1 MNANRLLA
9 AIAGFIALG
18 FILSSSI
25 FVVDQRNFAVVFAF
39 GQIVRV
45 IEQPGLQFKYPAPF
59 ESVRFFDRRILTI
72 DNPEAE
78 RFITVKYPAPFESV
92 RFFDRRIL
100 TIDNPE
106 AERFITAEKKNL
118 LVDSYVKWRIVDPRK
133 FFVSFKGDERLA
145 QDRLTQLI
153 RSALNEEFTKRTVR
167 EIISDQREQV
177 MEGIRKKV
185 ADDAADIGV
194 EIVDVRLKRV
204 DLLAEISDSVY
215 RRMEAE
221 RKRVANELRSMG
233 AAESD
238 KIRANAERQR
248 DTILAEA
255 YREAQKIKGAGDAK
269 ATALYA
275 DAFGRDPQ
283 FAQFYQSLQAYR
295 SSFKDKKD
303 VMVVEPNGEFFKF
316 LNKKN

>member
-9 AIAGFIALG
+9 GIAGAIALIFV
-18 FILSSSI
+18 LSSSI
-25 FVVDQRNFAVVFAF
+25 FVVDQRNFAVVFSF

-45 IEQPGLQFKYPAPF
+45 IEQPGLQAKLPAPF

-72 DNPEAE
+72 DTPEAE
-78 RFITVKYPAPFESV
+78 RFITS
-92 RFFDRRIL
+92 
-100 TIDNPE
+100 
-106 AERFITAEKKNL
+106 EKKNL

-145 QDRLTQLI
+145 QDRLTQLV

-167 EIISDQREQV
+167 EIISDQREEV
-177 MEGIRKKV
+177 MQGIRKKV
-185 ADDAADIGV
+185 EMDASEIGV

-221 RKRVANELRSMG
+221 RKRVANELRSTG

-255 YREAQKIKGAGDAK
+255 YRDAQKIKGSGDAK

-275 DAFGRDPQ
+275 EAFGRDAQ
-283 FAQFYQSLQAYR
+283 FAQFYQSLEAYR
-295 SSFKDKKD
+295 SSFKDKRD
-303 VMVVEPNGEFFKF
+303 VMVVEPSNEFFKF
-316 LNKKN
+316 MQKKN

>member
-1 MNANRLLA
+1 MNANRLIA
-9 AIAGFIALG
+9 AIIGFVAL
-18 FILSSSI
+18 IYVLSSSI
-25 FVVDQRNFAVVFAF
+25 FVVDQRKFAVVFSF

-45 IEQPGLQFKYPAPF
+45 IEKPGIQ
-59 ESVRFFDRRILTI
+59 
-72 DNPEAE
+72 
-78 RFITVKYPAPFESV
+78 VKFPAPFESV

-133 FFVSFKGDERLA
+133 FFISFKGDERLA
-145 QDRLTQLI
+145 QDRLTQLV

-167 EIISDQREQV
+167 ELISDQREQV
-177 MEGIRKKV
+177 MQGIRKKV

-255 YREAQKIKGAGDAK
+255 YRDAQKIKGAGDSK
-269 ATALYA
+269 AIAVYNE
-275 DAFGRDPQ
+275 AFSKDPS
-283 FAQFYQSLQAYR
+283 FAEFYQSLQAYR
-295 SSFKDKKD
+295 KTFKDKKD
-303 VMVVEPNGEFFKF
+303 VIVVDPSNDF
-316 LNKKN
+316 LKYLRKK

>member
-1 MNANRLLA
+1 MNANRL
-9 AIAGFIALG
+9 IAGIIAFVAL
-18 FILSSSI
+18 IYVLSSSI
-25 FVVDQRNFAVVFAF
+25 FVVDQRKFAVVFSF

-45 IEQPGLQFKYPAPF
+45 IEKPGIQ
-59 ESVRFFDRRILTI
+59 
-72 DNPEAE
+72 
-78 RFITVKYPAPFESV
+78 VKFPAPFESV

-133 FFVSFKGDERLA
+133 FFISFKGDERLA
-145 QDRLTQLI
+145 QDRLTQLV

-167 EIISDQREQV
+167 ELISDQREQV
-177 MEGIRKKV
+177 MQGIREKV

-269 ATALYA
+269 AIAAYNE
-275 DAFGRDPQ
+275 AFSRDPS
-283 FAQFYQSLQAYR
+283 FAEFYQSLQAYR
-295 SSFKDKKD
+295 NTFKDKKD
-303 VMVVEPNGEFFKF
+303 VIVLDTNNDF
-316 LNKKN
+316 LKYLRKK

>member
-1 MNANRLLA
+1 MNLNRL
-9 AIAGFIALG
+9 IAGLVALIALV
-18 FILSSSI
+18 FVLSSSVFI
-25 FVVDQRNFAVVFAF
+25 VDQRNYAVVFSF

-45 IEQPGLQFKYPAPF
+45 IEQPGLQ
-59 ESVRFFDRRILTI
+59 I
-72 DNPEAE
+72 
-78 RFITVKYPAPFESV
+78 KYPAPFESV

-133 FFVSFKGDERLA
+133 FFISFKGDERLA
-145 QDRLTQLI
+145 QDRLTQLV

-167 EIISDQREQV
+167 ELISDQREQV
-177 MEGIRKKV
+177 MQGIRKKV
-185 ADDAADIGV
+185 ADDAAEIGV

-255 YREAQKIKGAGDAK
+255 YRDAQKIKGAGDAK

-275 DAFGRDPQ
+275 EAFGRDPQ
-283 FAQFYQSLQAYR
+283 FAQFYQSLEAYR
-295 SSFKDKKD
+295 SSFKDKRD

-316 LNKKN
+316 LHKK

>member
-1 MNANRLLA
+1 MNLNRL
-9 AIAGFIALG
+9 IASSIALVALAYV
-18 FILSSSI
+18 LSSSI
-25 FVVDQRNFAVVFAF
+25 FIADQRKFAVVFSF

-45 IEQPGLQFKYPAPF
+45 IEHPGLQFKYPTPF
-59 ESVRFFDRRILTI
+59 E
-72 DNPEAE
+72 N
-78 RFITVKYPAPFESV
+78 V

-133 FFVSFKGDERLA
+133 FFISFKGDERLA
-145 QDRLTQLI
+145 QDRLTQLV

-167 EIISDQREQV
+167 ELISDQREAV
-177 MEGIRKKV
+177 MQGIRKKV
-185 ADDAADIGV
+185 ADDSSDIGV

-221 RKRVANELRSMG
+221 RKRVANELRSTG

-255 YREAQKIKGAGDAK
+255 YRDAQKIKGAGDAK

-275 DAFGRDPQ
+275 EAFSRDPQ
-283 FAQFYQSLQAYR
+283 FAQFYQSLEAYR

-303 VMVVEPNGEFFKF
+303 LVIVEPSGDFFKF
-316 LNKKN
+316 LHKK

>member
-1 MNANRLLA
+1 MNANRLIA
-9 AIAGFIALG
+9 AGIGFVALIY
-18 FILSSSI
+18 ILSSSI
-25 FVVDQRNFAVVFAF
+25 FVVDQRKYAVVFSF

-45 IEQPGLQFKYPAPF
+45 IENPGIQ
-59 ESVRFFDRRILTI
+59 
-72 DNPEAE
+72 
-78 RFITVKYPAPFESV
+78 VKLPAPFESV

-133 FFVSFKGDERLA
+133 FFISFKGDERLA
-145 QDRLTQLI
+145 QDRLTQLV

-167 EIISDQREQV
+167 ELISDQREEV
-177 MEGIRKKV
+177 MQGIRKKV
-185 ADDAADIGV
+185 ADDASDIGV

-255 YREAQKIKGAGDAK
+255 YRDAQKIKGAGDAK

-275 DAFGRDPQ
+275 EAFGRDPQ
-283 FAQFYQSLQAYR
+283 FAQFYQSLEAYR

-303 VMVVEPNGEFFKF
+303 VMVVEPTGEFFKF
-316 LNKKN
+316 LHKK

>member
-1 MNANRLLA
+1 MNANRLIA
-9 AIAGFIALG
+9 AGIGFVAL
-18 FILSSSI
+18 IYVLSSSI
-25 FVVDQRNFAVVFAF
+25 FVVDQRKYAVVFSF

-45 IEQPGLQFKYPAPF
+45 IENPGIQ
-59 ESVRFFDRRILTI
+59 
-72 DNPEAE
+72 
-78 RFITVKYPAPFESV
+78 VKLPAPFESV

-133 FFVSFKGDERLA
+133 FFISFKGDERLA
-145 QDRLTQLI
+145 QDRLTQLV

-167 EIISDQREQV
+167 ELISDQREEV
-177 MEGIRKKV
+177 MQGIRKKV
-185 ADDAADIGV
+185 ADDASDIGV

-255 YREAQKIKGAGDAK
+255 YRDAQKIKGAGDAK

-275 DAFGRDPQ
+275 EAFGRDPQ
-283 FAQFYQSLQAYR
+283 FAQFYQSLEAYR

-303 VMVVEPNGEFFKF
+303 VMVVEPTGEFFKF
-316 LNKKN
+316 LHKKY

>member
-1 MNANRLLA
+1 MNMNRVIVGL
-9 AIAGFIALG
+9 IALIALI
-18 FILSSSI
+18 FALSSSI
-25 FVVDQRNFAVVFAF
+25 FIVDQRNYAVVFSF

-45 IEQPGLQFKYPAPF
+45 IEQPGLQ
-59 ESVRFFDRRILTI
+59 I
-72 DNPEAE
+72 
-78 RFITVKYPAPFESV
+78 KYPAPFESV

-133 FFVSFKGDERLA
+133 FFISFKGDERLA
-145 QDRLTQLI
+145 QDRLTQLV

-167 EIISDQREQV
+167 ELISDQREQV
-177 MEGIRKKV
+177 MQGIRKKV
-185 ADDAADIGV
+185 ADDAAEIGV

-221 RKRVANELRSMG
+221 RKRVANELRSTG

-255 YREAQKIKGAGDAK
+255 YRDAQKIKGAGDAK

-275 DAFGRDPQ
+275 EAFGRDAQ
-283 FAQFYQSLQAYR
+283 FAQFYQSLEAYR

-316 LNKKN
+316 LHKK

>member
-1 MNANRLLA
+1 MNTNRLIA
-9 AIAGFIALG
+9 AVIAFIAL
-18 FILSSSI
+18 IYVLSSSI
-25 FVVDQRNFAVVFAF
+25 FIVDQRKFAVVFSF

-45 IEQPGLQFKYPAPF
+45 IEQPGLQ
-59 ESVRFFDRRILTI
+59 I
-72 DNPEAE
+72 
-78 RFITVKYPAPFESV
+78 KYPAPFESV

-133 FFVSFKGDERLA
+133 FFISFKGDERLA
-145 QDRLTQLI
+145 QDRLTQLV

-167 EIISDQREQV
+167 ELISDQREEV
-177 MEGIRKKV
+177 MQGIRKKV
-185 ADDAADIGV
+185 AVDASDIGV

-255 YREAQKIKGAGDAK
+255 YRDAQKIKGAGDAK

-275 DAFGRDPQ
+275 EAFGRDPQ
-283 FAQFYQSLQAYR
+283 FAQFYQSLEAYR
-295 SSFKDKKD
+295 NSFKDKKD
-303 VMVVEPNGEFFKF
+303 VMVVEPNGEFFKY
-316 LNKKN
+316 LHKK

>member
-1 MNANRLLA
+1 MNANRLIA
-9 AIAGFIALG
+9 AIGGLIAL
-18 FILSSSI
+18 LYVLTSSI
-25 FVVDQRNFAVVFAF
+25 FVLDQRNFAVVFAF

-45 IEQPGLQFKYPAPF
+45 IEQPGLQLKYPAPF
-59 ESVRFFDRRILTI
+59 ENVRFFDRRIMTI
-72 DNPEAE
+72 DTPEAE
-78 RFITVKYPAPFESV
+78 RFITS
-92 RFFDRRIL
+92 
-100 TIDNPE
+100 
-106 AERFITAEKKNL
+106 EKKNL

-145 QDRLTQLI
+145 QDRLTQLV

-177 MEGIRKKV
+177 MQGIRNKV
-185 ADDAADIGV
+185 ADDASDIGV

-221 RKRVANELRSMG
+221 RKRVANELRSTG

-248 DTILAEA
+248 DTILSEA
-255 YREAQKIKGAGDAK
+255 YRDAQKIKGSGDAR

-275 DAFGRDPQ
+275 EAFGRDPQ
-283 FAQFYQSLQAYR
+283 FAQFYQSLEAYR

-303 VMVVEPNGEFFKF
+303 VMVVEPSGEFFKF
-316 LNKKN
+316 LHKKN

>member
-1 MNANRLLA
+1 MNVNRL
-9 AIAGFIALG
+9 IAGLVALV
-18 FILSSSI
+18 ILTYVLASSI
-25 FVVDQRNFAVVFAF
+25 FVVDQRKFAVVFSF

-45 IEQPGLQFKYPAPF
+45 IEKPGLQIKYPAPF
-59 ESVRFFDRRILTI
+59 ENVRFFDH
-72 DNPEAE
+72 
-78 RFITVKYPAPFESV
+78 
-92 RFFDRRIL
+92 RIL

-133 FFVSFKGDERLA
+133 FFISFKGDERLA
-145 QDRLTQLI
+145 QDRLTQLV

-167 EIISDQREQV
+167 ELISDQREQV
-177 MEGIRKKV
+177 MQGIRKKV

-221 RKRVANELRSMG
+221 RKRVANELRSTG

-255 YREAQKIKGAGDAK
+255 YRDAQKIKGAGDAR

-275 DAFGRDPQ
+275 EAFGRDPQ
-283 FAQFYQSLQAYR
+283 FAQFYQSLEAYR
-295 SSFKDKKD
+295 NSFKDKKD
-303 VMVVEPNGEFFKF
+303 IMVVEPNGEFFKF
-316 LNKKN
+316 LHKK

>member
-1 MNANRLLA
+1 MNANRLIAA
-9 AIAGFIALG
+9 AIGFVAL
-18 FILSSSI
+18 IYVLSSSI
-25 FVVDQRNFAVVFAF
+25 FVVDQRKFAVVFSF

-45 IEQPGLQFKYPAPF
+45 IENPGIQ
-59 ESVRFFDRRILTI
+59 
-72 DNPEAE
+72 
-78 RFITVKYPAPFESV
+78 VKLPAPFESV

-133 FFVSFKGDERLA
+133 FFISFKGDERLA
-145 QDRLTQLI
+145 QDRLTQLV

-167 EIISDQREQV
+167 ELISDQREEV
-177 MEGIRKKV
+177 MQGIRKKV
-185 ADDAADIGV
+185 ADDASDIGV

-255 YREAQKIKGAGDAK
+255 YRDAQKIKGSGDAK

-275 DAFGRDPQ
+275 EAFGRDPQ
-283 FAQFYQSLQAYR
+283 FAQFYQSLEAYR

-303 VMVVEPNGEFFKF
+303 IMVVEPNGEFFKF
-316 LNKKN
+316 LHKK

>member
-1 MNANRLLA
+1 MNANRLIA
-9 AIAGFIALG
+9 AGIGFIAL
-18 FILSSSI
+18 IYVLSSSI
-25 FVVDQRNFAVVFAF
+25 FVVDQRKFAVVFSF

-45 IEQPGLQFKYPAPF
+45 IEKPGIQ
-59 ESVRFFDRRILTI
+59 I
-72 DNPEAE
+72 
-78 RFITVKYPAPFESV
+78 KYPAPFESV

-118 LVDSYVKWRIVDPRK
+118 LVDSYVKWCIVDPRK
-133 FFVSFKGDERLA
+133 FFISFKGDERLA
-145 QDRLTQLI
+145 QDRLTQLV

-167 EIISDQREQV
+167 ELISDQREEV
-177 MEGIRKKV
+177 MQGIRKKV

-221 RKRVANELRSMG
+221 RKRVANELRSTG

-255 YREAQKIKGAGDAK
+255 YRDAQKIKGAGDAK

-275 DAFGRDPQ
+275 EAFGRDPQ
-283 FAQFYQSLQAYR
+283 FAQFYQSLEAYR
-295 SSFKDKKD
+295 SSFRDKKD

-316 LNKKN
+316 LHKK

>member
-1 MNANRLLA
+1 MNANRLIVA
-9 AIAGFIALG
+9 AVAFIALVYV
-18 FILSSSI
+18 LSSSI
-25 FVVDQRNFAVVFAF
+25 FIVDQRKFAVVFAF

-45 IEQPGLQFKYPAPF
+45 IEKPGLQ
-59 ESVRFFDRRILTI
+59 
-72 DNPEAE
+72 
-78 RFITVKYPAPFESV
+78 VKYPSPFESV

-133 FFVSFKGDERLA
+133 FFISFKGDERLA
-145 QDRLTQLI
+145 QDRLTQLV

-167 EIISDQREQV
+167 ELISDQREQV
-177 MEGIRKKV
+177 MQGIRKKV
-185 ADDAADIGV
+185 ADDASDIGV

-221 RKRVANELRSMG
+221 RKRVANELRSTG

-255 YREAQKIKGAGDAK
+255 YRDAQKIKGAGDAK

-275 DAFGRDPQ
+275 EAFGRDPQ
-283 FAQFYQSLQAYR
+283 FAQFYQSLEAYR
-295 SSFKDKKD
+295 NSFKDKKD
-303 VMVVEPNGEFFKF
+303 LMVVEPNSDFFKF
-316 LNKKN
+316 LHKK

>member
-9 AIAGFIALG
+9 GAAGLVALI
-18 FILSSSI
+18 FVLSSSI
-25 FVVDQRNFAVVFAF
+25 FVLDQRNFAVVFSF

-45 IEQPGLQFKYPAPF
+45 IEQPGLQIKYPAPF
-59 ESVRFFDRRILTI
+59 ENVRFFDRRILTI
-72 DNPEAE
+72 DTPEAE
-78 RFITVKYPAPFESV
+78 RFITS
-92 RFFDRRIL
+92 
-100 TIDNPE
+100 
-106 AERFITAEKKNL
+106 EKKNL
-118 LVDSYVKWRIVDPRK
+118 LVDSFVKWRIVDPRK

-145 QDRLTQLI
+145 QDRLTQLV

-167 EIISDQREQV
+167 EIISDQREEV
-177 MEGIRKKV
+177 MQGIRKKV
-185 ADDAADIGV
+185 AMDASEIGV
-194 EIVDVRLKRV
+194 EIVDVRLKRI

-221 RKRVANELRSMG
+221 RKRVANELRSTG

-255 YREAQKIKGAGDAK
+255 YREAQKIKGSGDAR

-275 DAFGRDPQ
+275 EAFGRDAQ

>member
-1 MNANRLLA
+1 MNMNRLIA
-9 AIAGFIALG
+9 AGIAFIALIY
-18 FILSSSI
+18 ILSSSI
-25 FVVDQRNFAVVFAF
+25 FVVDQRKFAVVFSF

-45 IEQPGLQFKYPAPF
+45 IEKPGLQ
-59 ESVRFFDRRILTI
+59 I
-72 DNPEAE
+72 
-78 RFITVKYPAPFESV
+78 KYPAPFESV

-133 FFVSFKGDERLA
+133 FFISFKGDERLA
-145 QDRLTQLI
+145 QDRLTQLV

-167 EIISDQREQV
+167 ELISDQREQV
-177 MEGIRKKV
+177 MQGIRKKV
-185 ADDAADIGV
+185 ADDASDIGV

-221 RKRVANELRSMG
+221 RKRVANELRSTG

-255 YREAQKIKGAGDAK
+255 YRDAQKIKGAGDAK

-275 DAFGRDPQ
+275 EAFGRDPQ
-283 FAQFYQSLQAYR
+283 FAQFYQSLEAYR

-303 VMVVEPNGEFFKF
+303 VMVVEPSSDFFKF
-316 LNKKN
+316 MRKK

>member
-1 MNANRLLA
+1 MNANRL
-9 AIAGFIALG
+9 IAGIIAFIAL
-18 FILSSSI
+18 IYVLSSSI
-25 FVVDQRNFAVVFAF
+25 FVVDQRKFAVVFSF

-45 IEQPGLQFKYPAPF
+45 IEKPGIQ
-59 ESVRFFDRRILTI
+59 
-72 DNPEAE
+72 
-78 RFITVKYPAPFESV
+78 VKFPAPFESV

-133 FFVSFKGDERLA
+133 FFISFKGDERLA
-145 QDRLTQLI
+145 QDRLTQLV

-167 EIISDQREQV
+167 ELISDQREQV
-177 MEGIRKKV
+177 MQGIREKV

-269 ATALYA
+269 AIAAYNE
-275 DAFGRDPQ
+275 AFSRDPS
-283 FAQFYQSLQAYR
+283 FAEFYQSLQAYR
-295 SSFKDKKD
+295 NTFKDKKD
-303 VMVVEPNGEFFKF
+303 VIVLDTNNDF
-316 LNKKN
+316 LKYLRKK

>member
-1 MNANRLLA
+1 MNLNRL
-9 AIAGFIALG
+9 IAGAIG
-18 FILSSSI
+18 FIVLVYVLSSSI
-25 FVVDQRNFAVVFAF
+25 FVVDQRKFAVVFSF

-45 IEQPGLQFKYPAPF
+45 IEKPGLQIKYP
-59 ESVRFFDRRILTI
+59 S
-72 DNPEAE
+72 
-78 RFITVKYPAPFESV
+78 PFESV

-133 FFVSFKGDERLA
+133 FFISFKGDERLA
-145 QDRLTQLI
+145 QDRLTQLV

-167 EIISDQREQV
+167 ELISDQREQV
-177 MEGIRKKV
+177 MQGIRKKV
-185 ADDAADIGV
+185 ADDASDIGV

-221 RKRVANELRSMG
+221 RKRVANELRSTG

-275 DAFGRDPQ
+275 EAFGRDPQ
-283 FAQFYQSLQAYR
+283 FAQFYQSLEAYR
-295 SSFKDKKD
+295 NSFKDKKD

-316 LNKKN
+316 MRKK

>member
-1 MNANRLLA
+1 MNLNRL
-9 AIAGFIALG
+9 IASSIALVALVYV
-18 FILSSSI
+18 LSSSI
-25 FVVDQRNFAVVFAF
+25 FIVDQRKFAVVFSF

-45 IEQPGLQFKYPAPF
+45 IEHPGLQFKYPAPF
-59 ESVRFFDRRILTI
+59 E
-72 DNPEAE
+72 N
-78 RFITVKYPAPFESV
+78 V

-133 FFVSFKGDERLA
+133 FFISFKGDERLA
-145 QDRLTQLI
+145 QDRLTQLV

-167 EIISDQREQV
+167 ELISDQREAV
-177 MEGIRKKV
+177 MQGIRKKV
-185 ADDAADIGV
+185 ADDSSDIGV

-221 RKRVANELRSMG
+221 RKRVANELRSTG

-255 YREAQKIKGAGDAK
+255 YRDAQKIKGAGDAK

-275 DAFGRDPQ
+275 EAFSRDPQ
-283 FAQFYQSLQAYR
+283 FAQFYQSLEAYR

-303 VMVVEPNGEFFKF
+303 LVIVEPSGDFFKF
-316 LNKKN
+316 LHKK

>member
-1 MNANRLLA
+1 MNANRLIA
-9 AIAGFIALG
+9 AVIGFIALIY
-18 FILSSSI
+18 ILSSSI
-25 FVVDQRNFAVVFAF
+25 FVVDQRKFAVVFSF

-45 IEQPGLQFKYPAPF
+45 IENPGIQMKF
-59 ESVRFFDRRILTI
+59 
-72 DNPEAE
+72 
-78 RFITVKYPAPFESV
+78 PAPFESV

-133 FFVSFKGDERLA
+133 FFISFKGDERLA
-145 QDRLTQLI
+145 QDRLTQLV

-167 EIISDQREQV
+167 ELISDQREEV
-177 MEGIRKKV
+177 MQGIRKKV
-185 ADDAADIGV
+185 ADDVSDIGV
-194 EIVDVRLKRV
+194 EIVDVRTKRV

-221 RKRVANELRSMG
+221 RKRVANELRSTG

-255 YREAQKIKGAGDAK
+255 YRDAQKIKGAGDAK

-275 DAFGRDPQ
+275 EAFGRDPQ
-283 FAQFYQSLQAYR
+283 FAQFYQSLEAYR
-295 SSFKDKKD
+295 NSFKDKKD

-316 LNKKN
+316 LHKK

>member
-9 AIAGFIALG
+9 AIAGLITLVYV
-18 FILSSSI
+18 LTSSI

-45 IEQPGLQFKYPAPF
+45 IEQPGLQLKYPAPF
-59 ESVRFFDRRILTI
+59 ENVRFFDRRILTI
-72 DNPEAE
+72 DTPEAE
-78 RFITVKYPAPFESV
+78 RFITS
-92 RFFDRRIL
+92 
-100 TIDNPE
+100 
-106 AERFITAEKKNL
+106 EKKNL

-145 QDRLTQLI
+145 QDRLTQLV

-177 MEGIRKKV
+177 MQGIRKKV

-221 RKRVANELRSMG
+221 RKRVANELRSTG

-255 YREAQKIKGAGDAK
+255 YREAQKIKGSGDAR

-275 DAFGRDPQ
+275 EAFGRDPQ

-316 LNKKN
+316 LHKKN

>member
-1 MNANRLLA
+1 MNGNRL
-9 AIAGFIALG
+9 IASIFGFIAL
-18 FILSSSI
+18 IYVLSSSV
-25 FVVDQRNFAVVFAF
+25 FVVDQRKFAVVFSF

-45 IEQPGLQFKYPAPF
+45 IEKPGIQ
-59 ESVRFFDRRILTI
+59 
-72 DNPEAE
+72 
-78 RFITVKYPAPFESV
+78 VKFPAPFESV

-133 FFVSFKGDERLA
+133 FFISFKGDERLA
-145 QDRLTQLI
+145 QDRLTQLV

-167 EIISDQREQV
+167 ELISDQREQV
-177 MEGIRKKV
+177 MQGIRKKV

-221 RKRVANELRSMG
+221 RKRVANELRSTG

-238 KIRANAERQR
+238 RIRANAERQR

-269 ATALYA
+269 ATSIYNE
-275 DAFGRDPQ
+275 AFSKDSS
-283 FAQFYQSLQAYR
+283 FAEFYQSLEAYR
-295 SSFKDKKD
+295 NTFKDKRD
-303 VMVVEPNGEFFKF
+303 VMVMEPNSDFLKF
-316 LNKKN
+316 LRKK

>member
-1 MNANRLLA
+1 MNANRLIVGI
-9 AIAGFIALG
+9 IAFVAL
-18 FILSSSI
+18 IYVLSSSI
-25 FVVDQRNFAVVFAF
+25 FVVDQRKFAVVFSF

-45 IEQPGLQFKYPAPF
+45 IEQPGIQ
-59 ESVRFFDRRILTI
+59 
-72 DNPEAE
+72 
-78 RFITVKYPAPFESV
+78 VKFPAPFESV

-133 FFVSFKGDERLA
+133 FFISFKGDEGLA
-145 QDRLTQLI
+145 QDRLTQLV

-167 EIISDQREQV
+167 ELISDQREQV
-177 MEGIRKKV
+177 MQGIRTKV

-255 YREAQKIKGAGDAK
+255 YRDAQKIKGAGDAK
-269 ATALYA
+269 AIAIYNE
-275 DAFGRDPQ
+275 AFSKDPS
-283 FAQFYQSLQAYR
+283 FASFYQSLQAYR
-295 SSFKDKKD
+295 NTFKDKKD
-303 VMVVEPNGEFFKF
+303 VIVVDPSNDFFQY
-316 LNKKN
+316 LRKK

>member
-1 MNANRLLA
+1 MNLNRL
-9 AIAGFIALG
+9 IAGLVALIA
-18 FILSSSI
+18 FVYILSSSV
-25 FVVDQRNFAVVFAF
+25 FVVDQRKFAVVFSF

-45 IEQPGLQFKYPAPF
+45 IEQPGLQ
-59 ESVRFFDRRILTI
+59 
-72 DNPEAE
+72 
-78 RFITVKYPAPFESV
+78 VKYPAPFENV

-118 LVDSYVKWRIVDPRK
+118 MVDSYVKWRIVDPRK
-133 FFVSFKGDERLA
+133 FFISFKGDERLA
-145 QDRLTQLI
+145 EDRLTQLV

-167 EIISDQREQV
+167 ELISDQREQV
-177 MEGIRKKV
+177 MQGIRKKV

-221 RKRVANELRSMG
+221 RKRVANELRSTG

-255 YREAQKIKGAGDAK
+255 YRDAQKIKGAGDAK

-275 DAFGRDPQ
+275 EAFGRDPQ
-283 FAQFYQSLQAYR
+283 FAQFYQSLEAYR

-303 VMVVEPNGEFFKF
+303 IMVVEPNGEFFKF
-316 LNKKN
+316 LHKK

>member
-1 MNANRLLA
+1 MNMNRLIA
-9 AIAGFIALG
+9 GAIGFIALVY
-18 FILSSSI
+18 ILSSSI
-25 FVVDQRNFAVVFAF
+25 FVVDQRKFAVVFSF

-45 IEQPGLQFKYPAPF
+45 IEKPGLQIKYP
-59 ESVRFFDRRILTI
+59 S
-72 DNPEAE
+72 
-78 RFITVKYPAPFESV
+78 PFESV

-133 FFVSFKGDERLA
+133 FFISFKGDERLA
-145 QDRLTQLI
+145 QDRLTQLV

-167 EIISDQREQV
+167 ELISDQREQV
-177 MEGIRKKV
+177 MQGIRKKV
-185 ADDAADIGV
+185 ADDASDIGV

-221 RKRVANELRSMG
+221 RKRVANELRSTG

-255 YREAQKIKGAGDAK
+255 YRDAQKIKGAGDAK

-275 DAFGRDPQ
+275 EAFGRDPQ
-283 FAQFYQSLQAYR
+283 FAQFYQSLEAYR
-295 SSFKDKKD
+295 NSFKDKRD
-303 VMVVEPNGEFFKF
+303 VMVVEPSSEFFKF
-316 LNKKN
+316 MRKK

>member
-1 MNANRLLA
+1 MNANRLIA
-9 AIAGFIALG
+9 AGIGFIAL
-18 FILSSSI
+18 IYVLSSSI
-25 FVVDQRNFAVVFAF
+25 FVVDQRKFAVVFSF

-45 IEQPGLQFKYPAPF
+45 IEKPGIQ
-59 ESVRFFDRRILTI
+59 I
-72 DNPEAE
+72 
-78 RFITVKYPAPFESV
+78 KYPAPFESV

-133 FFVSFKGDERLA
+133 FFISFKGDERLA
-145 QDRLTQLI
+145 QDRLTQLV

-167 EIISDQREQV
+167 ELISDQREEV
-177 MEGIRKKV
+177 MQGIRKKV
-185 ADDAADIGV
+185 ADDASDIGV

-255 YREAQKIKGAGDAK
+255 YRDAQKIKGAGDAK

-275 DAFGRDPQ
+275 EAFGRDPQ
-283 FAQFYQSLQAYR
+283 FAQFYQSLEAYR

-303 VMVVEPNGEFFKF
+303 IMVVEPNGEFFKF
-316 LNKKN
+316 LHKK